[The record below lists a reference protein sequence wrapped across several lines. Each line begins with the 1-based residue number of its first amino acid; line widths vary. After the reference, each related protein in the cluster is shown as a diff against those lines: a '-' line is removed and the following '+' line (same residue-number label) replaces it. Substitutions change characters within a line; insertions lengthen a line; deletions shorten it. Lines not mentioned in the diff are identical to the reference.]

1 MLCGERKLNAPPEHI
16 RSSLTMTKSSDPIIS
31 EVSRLAS
38 EGQPNSYDRAY
49 QALQN
54 GFDNFLENERLCS
67 PTQQVD
73 QAKADQYWKDIN
85 NELSTRGFLP
95 GLSVAYL
102 RANFDRLDT
111 QGRRAGDPSGPDG
124 MLTHSEIRQ
133 EDGRNQV
140 FARQFDEQMGRKD
153 FFHQVAKMHDPLH
166 TRKEIEHED
175 VDKYLRKQDKTNRKH
190 EKQESARESMSP
202 LFEEGDCG
210 KPLLEYLNS
219 RAVNG
224 RVTVREMERFVNECD
239 RRQNDQDATFNDKNR
254 DYVMHILNGDM
265 SWNRAGDGFQ
275 INKLA
280 RKGGFDALNM
290 QDFSSHEDLKQNYDA
305 AKEVFEEK
313 TAPTAENFTPP
324 TKCEEIE
331 EEAAKNKVEKVEK
344 TDKVGVVEV
353 PDGIFTVKHGEG
365 YWHVAKRLLSLNPE
379 HKPSNQE
386 IMHCMTV
393 MMTQNSAH
401 FAEKFPGYTPMLRPC
416 DKVHCDINTLVD
428 QVPAAKKYLRR

>member
-1 MLCGERKLNAPPEHI
+1 
-16 RSSLTMTKSSDPIIS
+16 MTKSSDPIIS

-38 EGQPNSYDRAY
+38 EGQPNSFDRAY

-54 GFDNFLENERLCS
+54 GFDSFLTNERLCS

-85 NELSTRGFLP
+85 NELRDRGFLP

-124 MLTHSEIRQ
+124 VLTHSEIRQ
-133 EDGRNQV
+133 EDGRNKI

-153 FFHQVAKMHDPLH
+153 FFHEVAKTHDALY
-166 TRKEIEHED
+166 TRKEIERED
-175 VDKYLRKQDKTNRKH
+175 VDKYLHRQDKTNRKH
-190 EKQESARESMSP
+190 EKQESARDSMAP
-202 LFEEGDCG
+202 LFNEGDCG

-239 RRQNDQDATFNDKNR
+239 RRQDNQDATFNDKNR

-290 QDFSSHEDLKQNYDA
+290 QDFSSHEDLKENYNA

-313 TAPTAENFTPP
+313 TAPTDENFTPK

-331 EEAAKNKVEKVEK
+331 EEKNKVEKIEK
-344 TDKVGVVEV
+344 TDKVELVDV
-353 PDGIFTVKHGEG
+353 PDGIFTIRHGEG

-379 HKPSNQE
+379 HKPNNQE

-393 MMTQNSAH
+393 MMSENSAH
-401 FAEKFPGYTPMLRPC
+401 FAKQFPGYTPMLRPG
-416 DKVHCDINTLVD
+416 DKVHCDIEKLCQ
-428 QVPAAKKYLRR
+428 QVPAAQKYLRR

>member
-1 MLCGERKLNAPPEHI
+1 
-16 RSSLTMTKSSDPIIS
+16 MTKPSDPIIS

-54 GFDNFLENERLCS
+54 GFDNFLETERLCS
-67 PTQQVD
+67 PSNQVD
-73 QAKADQYWKDIN
+73 QAKADNYWKDIN
-85 NELSTRGFLP
+85 NELRDRGFLP

-111 QGRRAGDPSGPDG
+111 QGRKAGDPSGPDG

-133 EDGRNQV
+133 EEGRNKV
-140 FARQFDEQMGRKD
+140 FARQFDQQEGKRD
-153 FFHQVAKMHDPLH
+153 FFFEVAKMSSNGN
-166 TRKEIEHED
+166 TRKVIEHED
-175 VDKYLRKQDKTNRKH
+175 IDKYERKQDRTNRKH
-190 EKQESARESMSP
+190 EKQEAARESMAP
-202 LFEEGDCG
+202 LFEETECG

-219 RAVNG
+219 RTVNG
-224 RVTVREMERFVNECD
+224 RVTVPEMERFVRECD

-254 DYVMHILNGDM
+254 DYVQHILNGDM

-290 QDFSSHEDLKQNYDA
+290 KDFSAHEDLKTNYES
-305 AKEVFEEK
+305 AKEVFAEK
-313 TAPTAENFTPP
+313 TAPTQEDFTPK

-344 TDKVGVVEV
+344 VEKTDKVDVVDV
-353 PDGIFTVKHGEG
+353 PDGIFTVRQGEG
-365 YWHVAKRLLSLNPE
+365 YWHVAKRLLSLDPT
-379 HKPSNQE
+379 HKPNNNE
-386 IMHCMTV
+386 IMHCMTA
-393 MMTQNSAH
+393 MMTQNAAH
-401 FAEKFPGYTPMLRPC
+401 MAEKFPGYTPMLRPG
-416 DKVHCDINTLVD
+416 DKVHCDINSLCD
-428 QVPAAKKYLRR
+428 QVPAAKKYLRK

>member
-1 MLCGERKLNAPPEHI
+1 
-16 RSSLTMTKSSDPIIS
+16 MTKSPDPIIQ

-67 PTQQVD
+67 PSHQVD

-85 NELSTRGFLP
+85 NELSNRGFLP

-111 QGRRAGDPSGPDG
+111 QGRKSGDLSGPDG
-124 MLTHSEIRQ
+124 TLTHSEIRQ
-133 EDGRNQV
+133 EEGRNQI

-153 FFHQVAKMHDPLH
+153 FFHQVAKMHDPLY
-166 TRKEIEHED
+166 TRKEIEQED
-175 VDKYLRKQDKTNRKH
+175 IDKYLRKQDKTNRKH
-190 EKQESARESMSP
+190 EKQEAARESMAP
-202 LFEEGDCG
+202 LFDEGNCA

-239 RRQNDQDATFNDKNR
+239 RRQDNQDATFNDKNR
-254 DYVMHILNGDM
+254 DYVLHILNGDM

-290 QDFSSHEDLKQNYDA
+290 QDFSSHEDLKKNYDA
-305 AKEVFEEK
+305 AQEVFDEK
-313 TAPTAENFTPP
+313 TAPTDENFTPK
-324 TKCEEIE
+324 TKCEEVE
-331 EEAAKNKVEKVEK
+331 EEKQKAEKLEN
-344 TDKVGVVEV
+344 TDRTGLVDV
-353 PDGIFTVKHGEG
+353 PDGIFTIRQGEG

-379 HKPSNQE
+379 CKPSNQE

-393 MMTQNSAH
+393 MMTENTAH
-401 FAEKFPGYTPMLRPC
+401 FAKQFPGYTPMLHPG
-416 DKVHCDINTLVD
+416 DKVHCDIEKLCQ
-428 QVPAAKKYLRR
+428 QVPACQKYLRK